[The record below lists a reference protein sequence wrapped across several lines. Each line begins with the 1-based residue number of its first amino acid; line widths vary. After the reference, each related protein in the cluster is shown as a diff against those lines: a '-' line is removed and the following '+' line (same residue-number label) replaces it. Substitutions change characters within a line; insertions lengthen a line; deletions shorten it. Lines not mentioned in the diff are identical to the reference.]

1 LKKKYYKGKINFEEF
16 VAEMTNVPPEMRLE
30 KEKTTVKKEI
40 RFTPD
45 QVKLYSDYFL
55 QCDKDENGYLDKGIE
70 YF

>member
-1 LKKKYYKGKINFEEF
+1 
-16 VAEMTNVPPEMRLE
+16 MTNVPPEMRLE